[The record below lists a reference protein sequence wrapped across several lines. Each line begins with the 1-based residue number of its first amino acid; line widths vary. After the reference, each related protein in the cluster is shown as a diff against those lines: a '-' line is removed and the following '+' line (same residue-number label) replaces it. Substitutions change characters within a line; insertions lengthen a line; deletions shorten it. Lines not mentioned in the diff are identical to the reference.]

1 MSELMSKDLTD
12 KVYDRL
18 GGTVPIIPLED
29 REDRTGI
36 DLHAIVKATLEELAE
51 AGFLTVESVDDV

>member
-18 GGTVPIIPLED
+18 GGTVPIIPL
-29 REDRTGI
+29 EDRTGI